1 MIKNKLKKAKI
12 SINEYKG
19 NSGVSD
25 TEMANMYEIPNM
37 TSDITNVAL
46 EEKDKLSS
54 DNGTVRILNDNMASM
69 YDMLKNK

>member
-19 NSGVSD
+19 NSAVSD
-25 TEMANMYEIPNM
+25 SEMANMYEIPNM
-37 TSDITNVAL
+37 TSDITKVAL

-54 DNGTVRILNDNMASM
+54 DNGTVRILNDNMTSM
-69 YDMLKNK
+69 YNMLKNK